1 MATMFVQQAQKAVPA
16 DSIVVGDQVFRTHAA
31 HGDLMLV
38 IEEIGQDVHAGR
50 KVYVWIGTVYKL
62 KAERTGP
69 KALFLGDMTAVP
81 TCRGV
86 WSVPVDRRVQKGVPK
101 AGACF
106 ETG

>member
-1 MATMFVQQAQKAVPA
+1 QKAVPA
-16 DSIVVGDQVFRTHAA
+16 ESIVVGDQVFRTHTA
-31 HGDLMLV
+31 HGPLMLV
-38 IEEIGQDVHAGR
+38 VEEIGQDVHAGR
-50 KVYVWIGTVYKL
+50 KVYVWIGTMYKL
-62 KAERTGP
+62 EGERTGP

-86 WSVPVDRRVQKGVPK
+86 WSIPVDRQVLKGVPK